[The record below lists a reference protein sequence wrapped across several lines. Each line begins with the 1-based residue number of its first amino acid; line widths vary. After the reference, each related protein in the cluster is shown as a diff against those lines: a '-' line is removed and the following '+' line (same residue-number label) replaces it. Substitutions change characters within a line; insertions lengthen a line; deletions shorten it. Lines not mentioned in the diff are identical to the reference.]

1 MLSRS
6 PLNIGDKNI
15 FVNYWNLNQT
25 VLVEGWSTM
34 KQFNLL
40 KSVLLSRNSHCKVK
54 PWNHRGDSAMDLAN
68 IKELFQR
75 SLHFDHILDQ
85 LRIQLRYSVLALLSE
100 NKVSIFN
107 EDLIDLMRVL

>member
-1 MLSRS
+1 
-6 PLNIGDKNI
+6 
-15 FVNYWNLNQT
+15 
-25 VLVEGWSTM
+25 
-34 KQFNLL
+34 
-40 KSVLLSRNSHCKVK
+40 
-54 PWNHRGDSAMDLAN
+54 MDLAN